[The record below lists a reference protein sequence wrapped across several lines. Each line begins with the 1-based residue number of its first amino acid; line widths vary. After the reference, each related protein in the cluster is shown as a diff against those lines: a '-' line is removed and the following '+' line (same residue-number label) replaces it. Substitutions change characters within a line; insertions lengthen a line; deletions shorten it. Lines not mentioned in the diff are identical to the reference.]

1 MLFEI
6 ENYLREEG
14 GGNGWRGEGPTQALP
29 HRVTWLAVD
38 GHLPTCSLQVETSW
52 KHLIIWKLSQELQE
66 EIPLCDDVMQKNYV
80 ADN

>member
-1 MLFEI
+1 M
-6 ENYLREEG
+6 G
-14 GGNGWRGEGPTQALP
+14 GEGKGPLKRCPTEI
-29 HRVTWLAVD
+29 TWLAVD